1 MIIPLEIS
9 FRGIRKTEAMDTL
22 IQDQVKKIER
32 LHDHITSCRIAVERR
47 HQHQRSGHPFRIRIN
62 IKIPPGHEIVVS
74 KDSSE
79 GDIHDRL
86 QAVLKDAFEAA
97 GRQLKTIVEKQ
108 RGETKQH
115 AQQSTGAFVS
125 KLFRDEGYGFL
136 QDLDGREIYF
146 HKNSVLSDGFERLEP
161 GTGVRYVEE
170 PGEKGPQASTVQIV
184 DKPGATI
191 KEEE

>member
-22 IQDQVKKIER
+22 IQDHVKKIER
-32 LHDHITSCRIAVERR
+32 LHDHISSCRIAVERR
-47 HQHQRSGHPFRIRIN
+47 HQHQRSGQPFRIRID

-115 AQQSTGAFVS
+115 PQQSTGALVS